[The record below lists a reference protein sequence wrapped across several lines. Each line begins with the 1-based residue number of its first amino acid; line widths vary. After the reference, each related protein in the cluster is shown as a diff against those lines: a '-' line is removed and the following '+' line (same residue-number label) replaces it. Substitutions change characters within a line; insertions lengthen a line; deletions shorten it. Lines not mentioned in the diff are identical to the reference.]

1 MWASSAPS
9 PGTAPPCRV
18 SVTSVSLGAAREAG
32 RSVDYLLERPRAVL
46 GTLASA
52 QIAAAVVLAFS
63 IPHNGW
69 VWFQGGDQIWL
80 ATQGWLLGHLE
91 LPPTEVGYLWSL
103 LLTPIM
109 TSSETDSY
117 AARSRPIVRAERA
130 TEVGMSPDVVKS

>member
-1 MWASSAPS
+1 M
-9 PGTAPPCRV
+9 

-52 QIAAAVVLAFS
+52 QIAATVVLAFS

-109 TSSETDSY
+109 WITGPTYVQALPAAVILQVLVLGPVDRKSTRLNSSH
-117 AARSRPIVRAERA
+117 V
-130 TEVGMSPDVVKS
+130 